1 MWKSTTSASG
11 DNHDLE
17 SEKQR
22 ETNEEASSSAG
33 HGTATV
39 EQRSDAMV
47 TLSIKAKF
55 EVVESR
61 GGIPI
66 QIYSDWKPAS
76 DGTTK
81 TCP

>member
-39 EQRSDAMV
+39 EQRSDGDSFDRSQV
-47 TLSIKAKF
+47 
-55 EVVESR
+55 R
-61 GGIPI
+61 GGESYTNTKPD
-66 QIYSDWKPAS
+66 SDWKPAS
-76 DGTTK
+76 ERTTE